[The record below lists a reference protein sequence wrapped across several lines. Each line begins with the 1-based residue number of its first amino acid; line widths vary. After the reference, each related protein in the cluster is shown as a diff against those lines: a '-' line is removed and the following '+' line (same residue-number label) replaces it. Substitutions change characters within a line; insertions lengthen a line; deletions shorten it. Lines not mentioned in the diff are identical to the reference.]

1 MSGPVADLD
10 FAWIRGA
17 LPGFKQRLHA
27 HQKSC
32 PPRTAVVHEFHRLL
46 PTFVFEQDDGVAIG
60 LTELPVDMSGDPL
73 LRSVHH
79 LPQHAIVW
87 VQLEHLHVEPAST
100 PKSEFEDAA
109 SVFALALSVGCPPA
123 GKSFGTGQGRVNL
136 VRRRLNSNPVQDVY
150 HFDFPSATGSYKL

>member
-46 PTFVFEQDDGVAIG
+46 PTFVFEQNDGVAIG

-73 LRSVHH
+73 LRSVTTSHSTR
-79 LPQHAIVW
+79 LSGFSSRTFMSNPPAPPN
-87 VQLEHLHVEPAST
+87 LNLRTPPAS
-100 PKSEFEDAA
+100 
-109 SVFALALSVGCPPA
+109 L
-123 GKSFGTGQGRVNL
+123 
-136 VRRRLNSNPVQDVY
+136 
-150 HFDFPSATGSYKL
+150 PSP